1 MGCFYE
7 VVREGGFNKMTFEQ
21 RTGES
26 EGPSKMGIWR
36 RRFQVDET
44 AGTKA
49 LQSATCL
56 YGWPFIT
63 LKA

>member
-7 VVREGGFNKMTFEQ
+7 VVREDLSNKMTFEQ
-21 RTGES
+21 RAGES
-26 EGPSKMGIWR
+26 EGANNMVIWR

-49 LQSATCL
+49 QQSATCL
-56 YGWPFIT
+56 YG
-63 LKA
+63 